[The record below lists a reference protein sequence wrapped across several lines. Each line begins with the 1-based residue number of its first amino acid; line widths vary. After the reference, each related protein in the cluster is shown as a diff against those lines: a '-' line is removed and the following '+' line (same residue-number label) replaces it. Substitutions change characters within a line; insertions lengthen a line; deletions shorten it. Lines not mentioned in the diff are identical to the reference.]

1 MNLVPYI
8 KAQYSILY
16 LVTPEES
23 RAEAAINE
31 TAKELKRNLV
41 VWSHTEG
48 MFSPANPKKSTQI
61 EDPIEALVHIKGA
74 EIEAN
79 TIVVMRDLSPFFSEP
94 KVIRHLRDIARDFKQ
109 SKKTLII
116 TSPIRKIP
124 RSWSAMSP
132 SSSSSFP
139 CIRTLKLSSTSST
152 KGPR

>member
-61 EDPIEALVHIKGA
+61 EDPIEALLHIKGA

-94 KVIRHLRDIARDFKQ
+94 KVIRHHEPHSEDPPRAGARCHRHRVRA
-109 SKKTLII
+109 
-116 TSPIRKIP
+116 SPAP
-124 RSWSAMSP
+124 
-132 SSSSSFP
+132 
-139 CIRTLKLSSTSST
+139 
-152 KGPR
+152 GH